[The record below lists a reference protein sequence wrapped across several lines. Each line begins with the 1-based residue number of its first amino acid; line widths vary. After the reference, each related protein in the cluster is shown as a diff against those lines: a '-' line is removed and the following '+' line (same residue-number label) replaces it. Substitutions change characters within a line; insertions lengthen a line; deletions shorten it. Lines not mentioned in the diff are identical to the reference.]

1 MKHNKTTHENI
12 KGHVE
17 NHDAD
22 DDVEDDLNVIEVSIL
37 IAHLAFARLSVAIQS
52 HVCCFSLAHA

>member
-1 MKHNKTTHENI
+1 M
-12 KGHVE
+12 E

-37 IAHLAFARLSVAIQS
+37 IAHLAFARLGVAIQS